1 MADRPRT
8 SPAQSRRGGSF
19 CNRAGRMTSRRD
31 QPTAVLLTVEAAAE
45 RLSTSPRF
53 IRRLI
58 AERRIEF
65 VKIGRH
71 VRISESA
78 LADFID
84 AGRVEPLT
92 ANHNQ
97 RKMRGVA

>member
-1 MADRPRT
+1 
-8 SPAQSRRGGSF
+8 
-19 CNRAGRMTSRRD
+19 MTSRRD
-31 QPTAVLLTVEAAAE
+31 LLSTALLTVEAAAE

-65 VKIGRH
+65 VKVGRH

-78 LADFID
+78 LAAFID

-92 ANHNQ
+92 NAGLRH
-97 RKMRGVA
+97 KMRGVA

>member
-1 MADRPRT
+1 MT
-8 SPAQSRRGGSF
+8 TCHHQ
-19 CNRAGRMTSRRD
+19 AG
-31 QPTAVLLTVEAAAE
+31 AALLTVEAAAD

-65 VKIGRH
+65 VKVGRH
-71 VRISESA
+71 VRISEQA
-78 LADFID
+78 LAAFID

-92 ANHNQ
+92 AADP
-97 RKMRGVA
+97 RRRLKGVA